1 MSSFSYIGVHSCQN
15 VSSVFMALYICQHKK
30 KRTMSKYWTLASLYV
45 YRNVYKWNVLYLA
58 ISKCIKN
65 KMNLWV
71 NTGMKGWIDMWY
83 TNTSV

>member
-15 VSSVFMALYICQHKK
+15 APSVFMALYTFQHKK
-30 KRTMSKYWTLASLYV
+30 RTTSKYWTLASLYV
-45 YRNVYKWNVLYLA
+45 YRNVYKWSVLHLA
-58 ISKCIKN
+58 ILKCVKN

-83 TNTSV
+83 ANTSV